1 MNTRYITGGQV
12 YVDRSFQQK
21 TVAMEEGKL
30 RLLPPD
36 APVSGEVYDAA
47 GK

>member
-1 MNTRYITGGQV
+1 MNTQYIVGGQV

-36 APVSGEVYDAA
+36 TPVSGEVYDAA